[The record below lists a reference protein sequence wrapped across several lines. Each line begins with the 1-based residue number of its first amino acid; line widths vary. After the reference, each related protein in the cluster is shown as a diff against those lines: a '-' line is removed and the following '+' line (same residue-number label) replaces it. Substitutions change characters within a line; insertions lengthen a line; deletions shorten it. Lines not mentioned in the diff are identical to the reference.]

1 MFKKHK
7 FQSVS
12 YPTRLEQNEFYI
24 LFDDTFKVLLKK
36 EKLTKQFL
44 LLLSVLSKEGLK
56 NRLLEEL
63 KASSSGVYYLLNYID
78 CVFNSRLING
88 MSESSRNLINN
99 FGRNKIMDLYNKYK
113 KLTEAKNERIMYEQI
128 SDMRTIII
136 ELSNRNK

>member
-56 NRLLEEL
+56 NRLLKEL

-78 CVFNSRLING
+78 CVFNSRIING

>member
-56 NRLLEEL
+56 NRLLGEL
-63 KASSSGVYYLLNYID
+63 KLSSSGVYYLLDYID
-78 CVFNSRLING
+78 YVFNSRLING

-113 KLTEAKNERIMYEQI
+113 KLIEAKNERITYEQI

>member
-7 FQSVS
+7 FQSVL

-63 KASSSGVYYLLNYID
+63 KASSSGVYRLLDYID
-78 CVFNSRLING
+78 YVFNSRLING

-113 KLTEAKNERIMYEQI
+113 KLIEAKNERITYEQI

>member
-78 CVFNSRLING
+78 CVFNNRLING

>member
-56 NRLLEEL
+56 NGLLKEL
-63 KASSSGVYYLLNYID
+63 KVSSSGVYYLLNYID
-78 CVFNSRLING
+78 YVFNSCLING

>member
-56 NRLLEEL
+56 NRLLGEL
-63 KASSSGVYYLLNYID
+63 KASFSGVYYLLNYID
-78 CVFNSRLING
+78 CVFNSSLING

-99 FGRNKIMDLYNKYK
+99 FGRNKIMDLNNKYK

>member
-78 CVFNSRLING
+78 CVFNNRLING
-88 MSESSRNLINN
+88 MSES
-99 FGRNKIMDLYNKYK
+99 
-113 KLTEAKNERIMYEQI
+113 
-128 SDMRTIII
+128 
-136 ELSNRNK
+136 

>member
-63 KASSSGVYYLLNYID
+63 EASSSGVYYLLDYID
-78 CVFNSRLING
+78 YVFNSRLING

>member
-63 KASSSGVYYLLNYID
+63 KASSSGVYYLLNCID

>member
-56 NRLLEEL
+56 NGLLKEL
-63 KASSSGVYYLLNYID
+63 KVSSSGVYYLLNYID
-78 CVFNSRLING
+78 YVFNSRLING

-113 KLTEAKNERIMYEQI
+113 KLIEAKNERIMYEQI

>member
-78 CVFNSRLING
+78 CVFNSHLING

>member
-78 CVFNSRLING
+78 YVFNSRLING

>member
-56 NRLLEEL
+56 NKLLKEL
-63 KASSSGVYYLLNYID
+63 KVSSSGVYYLLNYID
-78 CVFNSRLING
+78 YVFNSHLING